1 MIQSLYQID
10 FVFGTNSLRLLDFG
24 DKLVAELEPKVTQAA
39 DTYAPILAP
48 WSESVAKGG
57 AVSDMGWGV
66 VRDHASHA
74 ALRGYC
80 FAHAAA
86 MPSGHTGTLRVAIQ
100 SGDTWQIEDVTVLTS
115 STTPR
120 IPSASFETVTQYTIT
135 GGKQSQATS

>member
-66 VRDHASHA
+66 VRDHDSHA

-80 FAHAAA
+80 FSHAAA
-86 MPSGHTGTLRVAIQ
+86 MPSGVTGTLRIAI
-100 SGDTWQIEDVTVLTS
+100 SAGDTWTIADVTILS
-115 STTPR
+115 SATAPR
-120 IPSASFETVTQYTIT
+120 IPSKSFETISTYTLT
-135 GGKQSQATS
+135 GGKLVQI